1 MKLYYKAVSQD
12 GKVIHG
18 IIEAKDRKE
27 AGYYLRKHQLLPI
40 VISEESG
47 NIRLSHF
54 FPFLNRTSRS
64 DLIFFT
70 RQLSSMLSSGLT
82 LMQAITIMKNQIKS
96 QAMNEVLTGITTSV
110 EDGASFSSA
119 LEKYPKFFSPI
130 YVALIR
136 VAESS
141 GLLDKVLLRL
151 SDNLE
156 KQQKLEST
164 IRGALIYPIIVIVM
178 MIGVVA
184 VMMIV
189 AIPQLTAFYETMGV
203 ALPLSTVFVVNIS
216 NLVVKFWLVVLVAMF
231 LVIFLFRKW
240 YRQETGRRVVD
251 RLILKIP
258 IFGRLVS
265 QSLMVEFAST
275 LGLLV
280 GAGSL
285 VVDSLLRSADVM
297 NNYVYRTEITLIAK
311 RVEKGISIGDALE
324 AGSIF
329 PPILVQMV
337 KIGEQTGKLDESL
350 TRVAEYFEREVE
362 ASVKAL
368 TTAIEPTIMVTLGLG
383 VGFLIFSIITPI
395 YKVISSIQ

>member
-1 MKLYYKAVSQD
+1 MKLYYRAVGQD
-12 GKVIHG
+12 GKVVRG
-18 IIEAKDRKE
+18 IIDAKDVKE

-40 VISEESG
+40 VISTGGKYS
-47 NIRLSHF
+47 LSHF
-54 FPFLNRTSRS
+54 LPFLKRTSRN

-70 RQLSSMLSSGLT
+70 RQLSSMLTSGLT
-82 LMQAITIMKNQIKS
+82 LMQALTIMKNQIKN
-96 QAMNEVLTGITTSV
+96 QAVNDIIQGITSKV

-119 LEKYPKFFSPI
+119 LEKYPHFFSPI

-156 KQQKLEST
+156 KQQKLQST
-164 IRGALIYPIIVIVM
+164 IKGALVYPIIVVIM
-178 MIGVVA
+178 MIAVVII
-184 VMMIV
+184 MMVV
-189 AIPQLTAFYETMGV
+189 AIPQLTSFYDTMGV
-203 ALPLSTVFVVNIS
+203 TLPFATTLVVNIS
-216 NLVVKFWLVVLVAMF
+216 NLFVKFWLFVVIGLF
-231 LVIFLFRKW
+231 LGIFIFKKW
-240 YRQETGRRVVD
+240 YGQESGRRIVD
-251 RLILKIP
+251 GFILRIPFVGNLISK
-258 IFGRLVS
+258 
-265 QSLMVEFAST
+265 SLMVEFART
-275 LGLLV
+275 LGILV

-285 VVDSLLRSADVM
+285 VVDSLLKSADVVD
-297 NNYVYRTEITLIAK
+297 NVVYRKEIIMIAK

-337 KIGEQTGKLDESL
+337 KIGEQTGKLDDSL

-362 ASVKAL
+362 EAVKAL
-368 TTAIEPTIMVTLGLG
+368 TTAIEPAIMVILGLG
-383 VGFLIFSIITPI
+383 VGFLIFAVITPI

>member
-1 MKLYYKAVSQD
+1 MKLYYRAVTTD
-12 GKVIHG
+12 GKAIRG
-18 IIEAKDRKE
+18 IIEAKDVKE

-40 VISEESG
+40 VISTG
-47 NIRLSHF
+47 GKYTLSRF
-54 FPFLNRTSRS
+54 LPFLKRTSRA

-70 RQLSSMLSSGLT
+70 RQLSSMLTSGLT
-82 LMQAITIMKNQIKS
+82 LMQALTIMKNQIKS
-96 QAMNEVLTGITTSV
+96 QGVNEMLQGIISSV
-110 EDGASFSSA
+110 EDGASFSTA
-119 LEKYPKFFSPI
+119 IEKYPHFFSPI

-164 IRGALIYPIIVIVM
+164 VRGALIYPIIVVIM
-178 MIGVVA
+178 MIGVVV
-184 VMMIV
+184 VMMVV
-189 AIPQLTAFYETMGV
+189 AIPQLNSFYTSMGV
-203 ALPLSTVFVVNIS
+203 TLPLSTMMIVGMSDFV
-216 NLVVKFWLVVLVAMF
+216 LKFWWLVSGGLVLGVTVF
-231 LVIFLFRKW
+231 KKW
-240 YRQETGRRVVD
+240 YKQESGRRVVD
-251 RLILKIP
+251 GLILKIP
-258 IFGRLVS
+258 FVGKLTS
-265 QSLMVEFAST
+265 ESLMVEFART

-285 VVDSLLRSADVM
+285 VVDSLLKSADVVS
-297 NNYVYRTEITLIAK
+297 NVVYRSEIILIAK

-329 PPILVQMV
+329 PSILIQMV

-362 ASVKAL
+362 ETVKAL
-368 TTAIEPTIMVTLGLG
+368 TTAIEPAIMVILGLG
-383 VGFLIFSIITPI
+383 VGFLIFAIITPI

>member
-1 MKLYYKAVSQD
+1 MKLYYRAVTQD
-12 GKVIHG
+12 GKVIRG
-18 IIEAKDRKE
+18 LIEAKDVKE

-40 VISEESG
+40 VIYAG
-47 NIRLSHF
+47 GKYNLSRF
-54 FPFLNRTSRS
+54 FPFLKRTSRS

-70 RQLSSMLSSGLT
+70 RQLSSMLTSGLT
-82 LMQAITIMKNQIKS
+82 LMQALTIMKNQIKNPAVNDML
-96 QAMNEVLTGITTSV
+96 QGITASV
-110 EDGASFSSA
+110 EDGSSFSSSI
-119 LEKYPKFFSPI
+119 EKYPHFFSPI

-156 KQQKLEST
+156 KQQKLQST
-164 IRGALIYPIIVIVM
+164 IRGALIYPIIVIIM
-178 MIGVVA
+178 MIAVV
-184 VMMIV
+184 VIMMVV
-189 AIPQLTAFYETMGV
+189 AIPQLTSFYDQMGV
-203 ALPLSTVFVVNIS
+203 TLPLSTMLIVSAS
-216 NLVVKFWLVVLVAMF
+216 NFFTKFWWLVFFGLF
-231 LVIFLFRKW
+231 LIIFIFRKW
-240 YRQETGRRVVD
+240 YGQESGRRTVD

-258 IFGRLVS
+258 FVGRLIS
-265 QSLMVEFAST
+265 ESLMVEFART
-275 LGLLV
+275 LGILV

-285 VVDSLLRSADVM
+285 VVDSLLKSADVVD
-297 NNYVYRTEITLIAK
+297 NVVYRTEIILIAK

-362 ASVKAL
+362 EAVKAL
-368 TTAIEPTIMVTLGLG
+368 TTAIEPAIMVVLGLG
-383 VGFLIFSIITPI
+383 VGFLIFAIITPI